1 MFSSGNVAVDKL
13 TEINFDGNVI
23 PHTWYIGL
31 RKKTKKGVEKPY
43 LNAIVILAE
52 ITYWYRPK
60 KIFNDDGQ
68 LVGYQKKFIEDIL
81 QKSYKQLSK
90 KTGLS
95 ERAIKDAIVYLE
107 KKGIIKRV
115 FRNIYYEKRS
125 VTLSNVMYII
135 LNVHKLIEITFP
147 NLDRKEKKY
156 VTKIRHRGIEK
167 KRYVSLKKGTGMHKF
182 VYTYTKTTSQ
192 NTSKTT
198 PIIFEEEDINIKR
211 DTYDKISFLYE
222 KNKENGQK
230 LLQIYHYL
238 KNANTDTEDIR
249 KIIEYLS
256 ENTQY
261 LIAECIIK
269 QHEACVFQAKTEEGL
284 YDYEKYFLIGLK
296 KRCKN
301 QFLENVENTNQ
312 FKKAFG
318 IKELPKISM
327 HNWTEG
333 E

>member
-1 MFSSGNVAVDKL
+1 
-13 TEINFDGNVI
+13 
-23 PHTWYIGL
+23 
-31 RKKTKKGVEKPY
+31 
-43 LNAIVILAE
+43 LAE

-68 LVGYQKKFIEDIL
+68 LLGYQKKFLEDIL

-115 FRNIYYEKRS
+115 FRNIYYEKRA
-125 VTLSNVMYII
+125 VTLSNVMYIV

-147 NLDRKEKKY
+147 TLDCEKKEY
-156 VTKIRHRGIEK
+156 MPKIRQRGIEK
-167 KRYVSLKKGTGMHKF
+167 KRYVSLKKGRGMYKF

-192 NTSKTT
+192 NISKTT
-198 PIIFEEEDINIKR
+198 LVMEEEDINIKR
-211 DTYDKISFLYE
+211 IYSKISVLYDANNE
-222 KNKENGQK
+222 DGRK
-230 LLQIYHYL
+230 LFQVYHYL
-238 KNANTDTEDIR
+238 RNANVDTEDIR

-269 QHEACVFQAKTEEGL
+269 QHEACFFQRKTEEGL
-284 YDYEKYFLIGLK
+284 YDYVTYFLNGLQ
-296 KRCKN
+296 KRYKS
-301 QFLENVENTNQ
+301 QFLENVEPIDQ
-312 FKKAFG
+312 FKKAFE
-318 IKELPKISM
+318 IKELPEITM
-327 HNWTEG
+327 HNWLKG
-333 E
+333 EES